1 MAIEVRKFDAPL
13 GAEIIGVDCAGDL
26 SDALIGEIEEAWYD
40 NLLVV
45 FRNQELDDGR
55 LTAFTRR
62 FGELDMAPP
71 NPTGRPWLPATP
83 EINVVTNI
91 RVDGELTGNAGN
103 SEMSWHTDLGYI
115 EVPPSASLL
124 YGITCPPVGG
134 DTYFANM
141 YLAYET
147 LPDETREKI
156 KGLKAIHDITTNASG
171 VLRAGYAKVA
181 DPRETPGCRHPLV
194 RLHPQTGRKTLFL
207 PRRLNGYVLGL
218 ELAESEALLDMLW
231 AHATRDEL
239 TFGHKWRQGDLVMWD
254 NRCLIHR
261 RDGFDDSYTRLMHR
275 TQVKGTEP
283 PIPA

>member
-26 SDALIGEIEEAWYD
+26 SGALIGEIEEAWYD

-45 FRNQELDDGR
+45 FRRQELDDDR
-55 LTAFTRR
+55 LMAFTRR

-71 NPTGRPWLPATP
+71 NPTGRPWLPETP

-91 RVDGELTGNAGN
+91 RAGGELTGNAGN
-103 SEMSWHTDLGYI
+103 SEMSWHSDLGYI

-124 YGITCPPVGG
+124 YCITCPAVGG

-141 YLAYET
+141 YLAYEA
-147 LPDETREKI
+147 LPAETRDKI

-171 VLRAGYAKVA
+171 VLRAGYDKVT

-194 RLHPQTGRKTLFL
+194 RLHPKTGRKTLFL

-218 ELAESEALLDMLW
+218 EPADSEALLDMLW
-231 AHATRDEL
+231 AHAARDEF
-239 TFGHKWRQGDLVMWD
+239 TFGHQWRQGDLVMWD
-254 NRCLIHR
+254 NRCTIHR